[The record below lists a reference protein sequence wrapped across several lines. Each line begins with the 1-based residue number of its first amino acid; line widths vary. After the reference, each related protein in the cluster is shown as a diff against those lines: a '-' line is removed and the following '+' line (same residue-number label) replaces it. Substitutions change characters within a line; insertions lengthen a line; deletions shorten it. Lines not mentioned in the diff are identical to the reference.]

1 MERWSSRFGFLLA
14 AIGAAVGL
22 GNIWRFSAVVGQNG
36 GGAYLVPYLFAA
48 FVFAV
53 PLLVL
58 EIAVGRHLRLDVV
71 AAFRSVRREF
81 AVLGWVVTG
90 SVLLILSYYLV
101 LTGWVLS
108 FLVGAVGGTGVTFAG
123 FTGTYWPVL
132 AFALTTL
139 LTGAIV
145 SFGVR
150 AGIERL
156 STAVMPVIFLL
167 LVGLAAYATT
177 LPGFGRAASFLFRP
191 DFSVLGD
198 PLLWSAAFGQ
208 VFFSLSVGQG
218 IMLTYGSYLEE
229 GTAVVRSALLITI
242 ADIGVAIL
250 AGLVIFP
257 VVFSVGLEPTLGTEL
272 AFTTLP
278 RAFAEMAFGGVV
290 AVAFFGLLFFA
301 ALTSSVSLLEV
312 GVAAALRTTDRS
324 RREVTTVLTAVIF
337 LVGLPSALS
346 YSAVDLSVGGVR
358 VLDLLDESV
367 GAYALPITATII
379 AVVFTRYQ
387 DRDVLAA
394 QIGDGLLRPMVAYVI
409 PVVLLA
415 VTALRLFGG
424 VGMPW
429 QYTGPDVE
437 VAGRLIRTAVLVG
450 FGVVLFVLGRLV
462 ARRLPS
468 RIRRRRSRR
477 RQTDQ

>member
-1 MERWSSRFGFLLA
+1 MERFSSRFGFLLA
-14 AIGAAVGL
+14 AVGAAVGL

-36 GGAYLVPYLFAA
+36 GGAYLVPYLLAA

-53 PLLVL
+53 PLLIL
-58 EIAVGRHLRLDVV
+58 ELAVGRYLRLDVV

-101 LTGWVLS
+101 LTGWVLA
-108 FLVGAVGGTGVTFAG
+108 FLVGALAGTNVTFAG

-132 AFALTTL
+132 AFVGTTV
-139 LTGAIV
+139 LTGAVV

-156 STAVMPVIFLL
+156 STVVMPVIFLL
-167 LVGLAAYATT
+167 LVALAVYATT
-177 LPGFGRAASFLFRP
+177 LPGFGRAVEFLFRP

-198 PLLWSAAFGQ
+198 PLLWSAAIGQ

-218 IMLTYGSYLEE
+218 IMLTYGSYLED
-229 GTAVVRSALLITI
+229 GTDVTLAALAITV
-242 ADIGVAIL
+242 ADIGVAVL

-257 VVFSVGLEPTLGTEL
+257 VVFSVGLAPTLGTEL

-278 RAFAEMAFGGVV
+278 QAFGAMRFGGVV

-312 GVAAALRTTDRS
+312 GVAATLRATDRS
-324 RREVTTVLTAVIF
+324 RRQVTAVLTGLLF

-358 VLDLLDESV
+358 FLDLMDESV

-379 AVVFTRYQ
+379 AVVFAWYQ
-387 DRDVLAA
+387 DADVLGD
-394 QIGDGLLRPMVAYVI
+394 QIGDGLLRTLVKYVI
-409 PVVLLA
+409 PVVLVA
-415 VTALRLFGG
+415 VTGLRLFGN
-424 VGMPW
+424 VGLPW
-429 QYTGPDVE
+429 QYTGPGVE
-437 VAGRLIRTAVLVG
+437 VVGRLPRVAVLVG
-450 FGVVLFVLGRLV
+450 AGIGLYVVGRVL

-468 RIRRRRSRR
+468 RIRRRRG
-477 RQTDQ
+477 

>member
-22 GNIWRFSAVVGQNG
+22 GNIWRFSAVVGGNG
-36 GGAYLVPYLFAA
+36 GGAYLVPYLLAA

-81 AVLGWVVTG
+81 AVLGWAVTG

-101 LTGWVLS
+101 LTGWVLA
-108 FLVGAVGGTGVTFAG
+108 FLVGAVAGTDVTFAG
-123 FTGTYWPVL
+123 FTGTYWPVA
-132 AFALTTL
+132 AFAVTTVV
-139 LTGAIV
+139 TGAVV

-150 AGIERL
+150 SGIERL
-156 STAVMPVIFLL
+156 STVVIPVIFLL
-167 LVGLAAYATT
+167 LVALAVYATT
-177 LPGFGRAASFLFRP
+177 LPGFGHAVEFLFRP

-218 IMLTYGSYLEE
+218 IMLTYGSYLED
-229 GTAVVRSALLITI
+229 GTNVARSALAITV
-242 ADIGVAIL
+242 ADIGVAVL

-257 VVFSVGLEPTLGTEL
+257 VVFSVGLAPTLGTEL

-278 RAFAEMAFGGVV
+278 RAFGAMRFGGVV

-312 GVAAALRTTDRS
+312 GVAAVLRTTDRS
-324 RREVTTVLTAVIF
+324 RRQVVAVLTGLIF

-346 YSAVDLSVGGVR
+346 YSALDLSVGGVR
-358 VLDLLDESV
+358 FLDLMDESV

-379 AVVFTRYQ
+379 AVVFAWYQ
-387 DRDVLAA
+387 DADVLAD
-394 QIGDGLLRPMVAYVI
+394 QVGDGIVRPMVKYVI
-409 PVVLLA
+409 PVVLVA
-415 VTALRLFGG
+415 VTGLRLFGN
-424 VGMPW
+424 VGAPW
-429 QYTGPDVE
+429 QYTGPGVE
-437 VAGRLIRTAVLVG
+437 VVGRLVRAAVLVG
-450 FGVVLFVLGRLV
+450 WGVALYLAGRLL
-462 ARRLPS
+462 ARRLPP
-468 RIRRRRSRR
+468 RLRRHRRRESPE
-477 RQTDQ
+477 